1 MKYYSEKTKKLYET
15 EEILRDEEAKYDLE
29 HEKELALKAQRAE
42 RAKEI
47 EKAYEKAAAAKR
59 EADELMNK
67 FIKEYGSY
75 HYTQKNVVPVH
86 SLFDMLFNFDE
97 FLSK

>member
-15 EEILRDEEAKYDLE
+15 EEVLRDEEAKYDLA

-47 EKAYEKAAAAKR
+47 EEAYEKAANAKR
-59 EADELMNK
+59 EADELVNK
-67 FIKEYGSY
+67 FIKDYGSY
-75 HYTQKNVVPVH
+75 HYTRKDAVPVH
-86 SLFDMLFNFDE
+86 SFFDILFNFDE
-97 FLSK
+97 LLK

>member
-15 EEILRDEEAKYDLE
+15 EDILHDEEAKYDLE
-29 HEKELALKAQRAE
+29 HEKERALKAQRAE

-47 EKAYEKAAAAKR
+47 EEAYEKAANAKR
-59 EADELMNK
+59 EADELVNK
-67 FIKEYGSY
+67 FIRDFGSY
-75 HYTQKNVVPVH
+75 HYTRKDIVPVH